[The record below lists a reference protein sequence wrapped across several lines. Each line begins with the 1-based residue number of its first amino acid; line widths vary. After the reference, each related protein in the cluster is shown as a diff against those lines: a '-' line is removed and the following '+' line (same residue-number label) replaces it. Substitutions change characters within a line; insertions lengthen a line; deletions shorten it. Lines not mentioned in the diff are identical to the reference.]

1 MELCGDCKYYYELNG
16 KGCCKVKLAFS
27 IRKDTNMHCLNWEP
41 RKEKNTNA
49 MEKHQHQQKQH
60 QS

>member
-16 KGCCKVKLAFS
+16 KGCCKVKLAFR

-41 RKEKNTNA
+41 RKKKENGKQRPHEKT
-49 MEKHQHQQKQH
+49 K
-60 QS
+60 STVG

>member
-16 KGCCKVKLAFS
+16 KGCCKVKLAFR

-41 RKEKNTNA
+41 RKKKENG
-49 MEKHQHQQKQH
+49 KQ
-60 QS
+60 